1 MADMIYARARQQ
13 AKGIRAAYGVPTK
26 GVSGLVR
33 IASILGAEVF
43 FEPLHKDQAGFIV
56 KNKGEAAA
64 SIVINSSDMK
74 ERQRFT
80 LAHEIGHLVDRH
92 GLAGDPNYS
101 FMDYRDYRKGYDGHE
116 FFADEFAGELLMP
129 AVDII
134 NAVYRTSI
142 YEAAALFGVTPAAVE
157 RRIARLKKH
166 PPAEFADID

>member
-1 MADMIYARARQQ
+1 MADMIYASARQH

-26 GVSGLVR
+26 GVSGLVH

-43 FEPLHKDQAGFIV
+43 FEPLYKDQAGFIV
-56 KNKGEAAA
+56 KSQSEATA
-64 SIVINSSDMK
+64 SIVINSGDIE

-92 GLAGDPNYS
+92 VLAGTTNYS
-101 FMDYRDYRKGYDGHE
+101 FMDYRDYRNGYNGYE

-134 NAVYRTSI
+134 NAVYHTSI
-142 YEAAALFGVTPAAVE
+142 YEAAALFGVTPTAVE
-157 RRIARLKKH
+157 RRIAHLKKY
-166 PPAEFADID
+166 PPVEFSDID